1 MADKIILSVIVP
13 LWREKENMKARINDK
28 HDLVFEKKDQTVF
41 VNDKEAKYDLIEIKP
56 GTFHLIINNKSFNV
70 DVVEA
75 ESKTKSYKLL
85 VNNKTISV
93 VLKDKL
99 DDLLHEL
106 GMDATATIKVND
118 LKAPM
123 PGLVLDIL
131 VKEGDKIN
139 KGDTIIVLEAMKME
153 NALKAIADATV
164 KKISVK
170 KGNTVEKN
178 QVLVQLE

>member
-1 MADKIILSVIVP
+1 
-13 LWREKENMKARINDK
+13 MKARVNYR
-28 HDLVFEKKDQTVF
+28 HDF
-41 VNDKEAKYDLIEIKP
+41 VLDRKGKNILLNNKEVDVDLKEIRP
-56 GTFHLIINNKSFNV
+56 GSFHLLLNNKSFNV
-70 DVVEA
+70 EVI
-75 ESKTKSYKLL
+75 ESDTKTKLFKLL
-85 VNNKTISV
+85 VNNKVISV
-93 VLKDKL
+93 SLKDKL

-106 GMDATATIKVND
+106 GMDAGAALKVND

-131 VKEGDKIN
+131 VQEGDRIN
-139 KGDTIIVLEAMKME
+139 KGDTLIVLEAMKME

-178 QVLVQLE
+178 QVLVHLE

>member
-1 MADKIILSVIVP
+1 
-13 LWREKENMKARINDK
+13 MKARVND
-28 HDLVFEKKDQTVF
+28 HHELVFEKKKNHVLMNNIEWQSDL
-41 VNDKEAKYDLIEIKP
+41 KEIRS
-56 GTFHLIINNKSFNV
+56 GTFHLLINNKSFNV
-70 DVVEA
+70 EVVEA
-75 ESKTKSYKLL
+75 DAKTKTYKLL
-85 VNNKTISV
+85 VNNKIISV
-93 VLKDKL
+93 SLKDKL

-106 GMDATATIKVND
+106 GMDAMAVAKVND

-139 KGDTIIVLEAMKME
+139 KGDTLIVLEAMKME

-164 KKISVK
+164 KKVSVK

-178 QVLVQLE
+178 QVLVQLEETLIKKIFL

>member
-1 MADKIILSVIVP
+1 
-13 LWREKENMKARINDK
+13 MKARVNDH
-28 HDLVFEKKDQTVF
+28 HDILFEKKEHHVLM
-41 VNDKEAKYDLIEIKP
+41 NNKEWKSDLKEIRK
-56 GTFHLIINNKSFNV
+56 GTFHLLINNKSFNV
-70 DVVEA
+70 EVVEA
-75 ESKTKSYKLL
+75 DVKTKTYKLL
-85 VNNKTISV
+85 VNNKIISIA
-93 VLKDKL
+93 LKDKL

-106 GMDATATIKVND
+106 GMDAMATPKVND

-139 KGDTIIVLEAMKME
+139 KGDTLIVLEAMKME

-164 KKISVK
+164 KKVSVK
-170 KGNTVEKN
+170 KGNTVDKN